1 MSHALLERRHASL
14 KRRRQAGFSVPELA
28 VALAMVSVLLAAG
41 ISASHGAITTTNS
54 IVTRDAVDS
63 GIARAMHRIEEFLVS
78 ASEDSLEGVPLDA
91 YGAYGVVEPMQ
102 ENFDY
107 SDLRFRSI
115 VGFAAGAVVTD
126 PPAGKAPRRF
136 WRAVSG
142 PDAGTLWFDNGQG
155 AIQLLTGVTTLTF
168 RRRGREIV
176 LHMSVRGSDEGAVLT
191 AENES
196 TIRLLTP

>member
-1 MSHALLERRHASL
+1 MSPTSLKRHASL
-14 KRRRQAGFSVPELA
+14 KRRCQAGFSVPELA

-54 IVTRDAVDS
+54 IVSRDAVDS

-78 ASEDSLEGVPLDA
+78 ASEESLEGVPLDA
-91 YGAYGVVEPMQ
+91 YGQYGVVEPMQ

-115 VGFAAGAVVTD
+115 VGFAAGVVVTD
-126 PPAGKAPRRF
+126 PPAGNAPRRF

-155 AIQLLTGVTTLTF
+155 AIPLLTGVTSMTF

-176 LHMSVRGSDEGAVLT
+176 LHMSVRGSDDGTVLT